1 MALSDCRQNPGQ
13 SINLEKGLVMD
24 RNIVEKLIEALE
36 NVAKGIYSNDIME
49 FTKPEYAKSVQR
61 IAEAMGMM
69 MVRVEAREMRLE
81 ELVADLRQANIQ
93 LRDNILDTVT
103 TIANALE
110 ARDEYTRGHSQRV
123 ANYSRRLAMRLELP
137 REEVINI
144 KLGGMLHDI
153 GKIGFSDN
161 LFSNFECAPSDE
173 MREEIVQHPLI
184 GEKILKDLH
193 FLGPILKYVRYH
205 HERIDGQGYP
215 YGLRGPQIPDG
226 AKIISVADCFDA
238 ITTNRPYQKKRSPNQ
253 AFKILRDSAGN
264 ALEKDMVFEF
274 IAEIQENGVED

>member
-1 MALSDCRQNPGQ
+1 
-13 SINLEKGLVMD
+13 MD
-24 RNIVEKLIEALE
+24 RNVVEKLIEALE
-36 NVAKGIYSNDIME
+36 NVAKGIYSNDVME
-49 FTKPEYAKSVQR
+49 FTKPDYAKSVQR

-81 ELVADLRQANIQ
+81 QLVADLRQANQ
-93 LRDNILDTVT
+93 RLRDNILDTVST
-103 TIANALE
+103 MANALE
-110 ARDEYTRGHSQRV
+110 ARDEYTRGHAQRV
-123 ANYSRRLAMRLELP
+123 SSYSWRLAKRIGMSL
-137 REEVINI
+137 EEVTNI

-153 GKIGFSDN
+153 GKIGFSDS
-161 LFSNFECAPSDE
+161 LFSNLECAPSDE
-173 MREEIVQHPLI
+173 MREEIMQHPLI

-264 ALEKDMVFEF
+264 ALEKDLVFEF
-274 IAEIQENGVED
+274 IAEVQENGVED